1 MLRELWLRLTYPL
14 RKARIDRELQE
25 EMALHVA
32 LRAEQL
38 VDAGHSHE
46 DAVAAA
52 RKRFGNQPRIA
63 DASRDAWGWQW
74 LDGFAQDT
82 RHMARQ
88 LRRTPGFA
96 LVVCVTIAVGVAI
109 NATGFTFYDAVVLK
123 PLPVA
128 DASRVIRVADGRTS
142 SSFELLPFTAYDVLR
157 RDAHA
162 LHGVTAVT
170 APQTFAAVLPGH
182 QLDDA
187 SVVTARFVTPDFAT
201 VLGIHARIGRWFDSS
216 DDASVSG
223 VMLDHA
229 FWATALD
236 ADPAVIGRTIR
247 IGGTTLTVLGV
258 APETFAGTGMPALAP
273 NLWLPASMVTTL
285 MGDDWRSDGRAHW
298 QLLGRLAPSASLA
311 TAGAEL
317 ATFAQAIP
325 DSAGKPLPLVARNAT
340 FFQTDAGEFA
350 AFQQV
355 SVAFLVA
362 LVLMLSISVVN
373 LVNLFAARNAA
384 RDAEITVRLVMGAN
398 RRRLARQ
405 LASES
410 VLLALVGGALG
421 LVVSRM
427 LAAWVERWMTS
438 ALTAI
443 SGGSVGLSLDLT
455 VDWRVAVYAVLLST
469 GIGLAVGLWPALRA
483 TRSDV
488 NAILRQGAAA
498 TASVAAWSRRHVLL
512 AVQIAS
518 SIVLLTAAGVLL
530 GGMRQS
536 SAIDPRFDA
545 DHLLVVAFDE
555 DGLVAGRAVRRAE
568 IAQRLSALPS
578 VRAVAWTKRVPFAG
592 THLRRITTGRSDITV
607 YLDDVGVSYF
617 DAMGI
622 PVVRGRT
629 FTRDEVDRGSGVM
642 LISESAARWRWPNSD
657 AIGRSLSRNDALAGP
672 DTTKTYTVIGIVPD
686 IRSQLLSRMNGPTAY
701 YPYGLEQQRGSF
713 LVRTRGA
720 PTSTINEV
728 RLAVASISP
737 TVASRAHVVTMRDGP
752 MALQQL
758 MAKVPALVALAL
770 ALAGLA
776 LASVGI
782 YGVIAQIVTRR
793 TREIGIH
800 LALGAGRRRV
810 LWLIAAKTLRPVA
823 WGAVIGAIGA
833 FGVALAVRSLIATPD
848 APDPTFGA
856 GAFNPAVFASVLGV
870 LLVIIA
876 AAFIVPARRAVM
888 VDPVR
893 TLRTE

>member
-14 RKARIDRELQE
+14 RKVRIDKELRE

-46 DAVAAA
+46 DAVATA
-52 RKRFGNQPRIA
+52 RKRFGNQPRIV
-63 DASRDAWGWQW
+63 DASRDAWGWHW
-74 LDGFAQDT
+74 LDGFEQDT

-123 PLPVA
+123 PLPLA

-162 LHGVTAVT
+162 LQGVTAVT

-182 QLDDA
+182 RLDDA
-187 SVVTARFVTPDFAT
+187 SVVTARFVTPDFAR

-216 DDASVSG
+216 DDASVGG

-229 FWATALD
+229 FWATALG
-236 ADPAVIGRTIR
+236 ADRAVIGRTIR
-247 IGGTTLTVLGV
+247 IGGTTLTILGV
-258 APETFAGTGMPALAP
+258 APETFSGTGMPALAP

-298 QLLGRLAPSASLA
+298 QLLGRLAPSASRA
-311 TAGAEL
+311 IAAAEL
-317 ATFAQAIP
+317 AAFAPAIP

-355 SVAFLVA
+355 SAAFLVA
-362 LVLMLSISVVN
+362 LVLILSIAVVN

-405 LASES
+405 LATES
-410 VLLALVGGALG
+410 VLLALVGGGLG
-421 LVVSRM
+421 LVASRM
-427 LAAWVERWMTS
+427 LAAWVERWLAS

-443 SGGSVGLSLDLT
+443 SGGSVGLSLDLA

-483 TRSDV
+483 TRSDI
-488 NAILRQGAAA
+488 NAILRQGAS
-498 TASVAAWSRRHVLL
+498 TASVAAWSKRHVLL

-545 DHLLVVAFDE
+545 DHLLIVAFDD
-555 DGLVAGRAVRRAE
+555 DGLAAGRAVRRAE

-578 VRAVAWTKRVPFAG
+578 VRAVAWTERVPFAG
-592 THLRRITTGRSDITV
+592 THLRRITTGHSDLTLS
-607 YLDDVGVSYF
+607 LDDVDASYF

-642 LISESAARWRWPNSD
+642 LISESAARWRWPNGD
-657 AIGRSLSRNDALAGP
+657 AIGRRLSRTDAFAGP
-672 DTTKTYTVIGIVPD
+672 DTTKVYTVIGIVPD
-686 IRSQLLSRMNGPTAY
+686 IRSQFLSRMNGPTAY
-701 YPYGLEQQRGSF
+701 YPYGLERQRGSF

-720 PTSTINEV
+720 PASMINEV
-728 RLAVASISP
+728 RMAVASISP
-737 TVASRAHVVTMRDGP
+737 TLASRAHVVTMRDGP

-870 LLVIIA
+870 LLVIVA
-876 AAFIVPARRAVM
+876 AALIVPARRAVM

-893 TLRTE
+893 TLRAE

>member
-14 RKARIDRELQE
+14 RKVRIDKELRE

-46 DAVAAA
+46 DAVATA
-52 RKRFGNQPRIA
+52 RKRFGNQPRIV
-63 DASRDAWGWQW
+63 DASRDAWGWHW
-74 LDGFAQDT
+74 LDGFEQDT

-123 PLPVA
+123 PLPLA

-162 LHGVTAVT
+162 LQGVTAVT

-182 QLDDA
+182 RLDDA
-187 SVVTARFVTPDFAT
+187 SVVTARFVTPDFAR

-216 DDASVSG
+216 DDASVGG
-223 VMLDHA
+223 VLLDHA
-229 FWATALD
+229 FWATALG
-236 ADPAVIGRTIR
+236 ADRAVIGRTIR
-247 IGGTTLTVLGV
+247 IGGTTLTILGV

-298 QLLGRLAPSASLA
+298 QLLGRLAPSASRA
-311 TAGAEL
+311 IAAAEL
-317 ATFAQAIP
+317 AAFAPAIP

-355 SVAFLVA
+355 SAAFLVA
-362 LVLMLSISVVN
+362 LVLILSIAVVN

-405 LASES
+405 LATES
-410 VLLALVGGALG
+410 VLLALVGGGLG
-421 LVVSRM
+421 LVASRM
-427 LAAWVERWMTS
+427 LAAWVERWLAS

-443 SGGSVGLSLDLT
+443 SGGSVGLSLDLA

-483 TRSDV
+483 TRSDI
-488 NAILRQGAAA
+488 NAILRQGAS
-498 TASVAAWSRRHVLL
+498 TASVAAWSKRHVLL

-545 DHLLVVAFDE
+545 DHLLIVAFDD
-555 DGLVAGRAVRRAE
+555 DGLAAGRAVRRAE

-578 VRAVAWTKRVPFAG
+578 VRAVAWTERVPFAG
-592 THLRRITTGRSDITV
+592 THLRRITTGHSDLTLS
-607 YLDDVGVSYF
+607 LDDVDASYF

-642 LISESAARWRWPNSD
+642 LISESAARWRWPNGD
-657 AIGRSLSRNDALAGP
+657 AIGRSLSRNDAFAGP
-672 DTTKTYTVIGIVPD
+672 DTTKVYTVIGIVPD
-686 IRSQLLSRMNGPTAY
+686 IRSQFLSRMNGPTAY
-701 YPYGLEQQRGSF
+701 YPYGLERQRGSF

-720 PTSTINEV
+720 PASMINEV

-737 TVASRAHVVTMRDGP
+737 TLASRAHVVTMRDGP

-870 LLVIIA
+870 LLVIVA
-876 AAFIVPARRAVM
+876 AALIVPARRAVM

-893 TLRTE
+893 TLRAE